1 MEADSWKLEAGG
13 WTARPEL
20 GAVDKREDAS
30 ALQSTRALSL
40 QARLPRVTDDL
51 LRALNEP
58 GEALAPAALAI
69 AGVEYP
75 ALDAG
80 PYLQRLERMG
90 EAAAGRLQ
98 RHARRAGDQSCI
110 ATLNAYLYEELGFS
124 GNRDHYDDPRNS
136 FLNEVLDRRLGIP
149 ISLAVVYLEIGR
161 RAGLRLEGVNFPG
174 HFLVRAPAGPGDM
187 EDLIVDPFHAGALL
201 SEVDCRHLLRQH
213 LGEEAAFDH
222 GLLATAT
229 RQHIVVRM
237 LVNLKRL
244 YVRMRSFPQA
254 RAISDLLLAVDPS
267 ALAGAARSRPARVPH
282 GGLRRG
288 AEGSRGL
295 SAADAARRR
304 RRRRQDTTV
313 RDGEDG
319 DEQPASESAQIWE
332 HVKTLRRRVAGFN

>member
-1 MEADSWKLEAGG
+1 M
-13 WTARPEL
+13 RPRYNSF
-20 GAVDKREDAS
+20 VPI
-30 ALQSTRALSL
+30 SL

-51 LRALNEP
+51 LRAINEP

-75 ALDAG
+75 ALDSA

-98 RHARRAGDQSCI
+98 RHHGTGAHVEI

-124 GNRDHYDDPRNS
+124 GHREHYDDPRNS
-136 FLNEVLDRRLGIP
+136 FLNEVFDRRMGIP

-174 HFLVRAPAGPGDM
+174 HFLVRAPAEPIGGDD
-187 EDLIVDPFHAGALL
+187 DLIIDPFHSGALL

-213 LGEEAAFDH
+213 VGEEAAFDRA
-222 GLLATAT
+222 LLATAT
-229 RQHIVVRM
+229 RQQIVVRM

-254 RAISDLLLAVDPS
+254 RAIADLLLAVDPS
-267 ALAGAARSRPARVPH
+267 ALGE
-282 GGLRRG
+282 LRD
-288 AEGSRGL
+288 RGL
-295 SAADAARRR
+295 LAYHMEDFAAALKDLEAYLRLMPRSDVAEF
-304 RRRRQDTTV
+304 DSMKAV
-313 RDGEDG
+313 RDSDS
-319 DEQPASESAQIWE
+319 DEEPASESAQIWE
-332 HVKTLRRRVAGFN
+332 HVKTLRRRVASFN

>member
-1 MEADSWKLEAGG
+1 M
-13 WTARPEL
+13 RPRYNPS
-20 GAVDKREDAS
+20 VPI
-30 ALQSTRALSL
+30 SL
-40 QARLPRVTDDL
+40 QARLPKVADDL
-51 LRALNEP
+51 LRALDEP
-58 GEALAPAALAI
+58 GESLAQAALAI

-75 ALDAG
+75 AVDPS

-98 RHARRAGDQSCI
+98 RHLSGGGVSQHVLV

-124 GNRDHYDDPRNS
+124 GNRERYDDPRNS

-149 ISLAVVYLEIGR
+149 ISLAVIYLEIGR

-174 HFLVRAPAGPGDM
+174 HFLVRAPARPGGADD
-187 EDLIVDPFHAGALL
+187 DLIVDPFHAGALL

-254 RAISDLLLAVDPS
+254 RAIADLLLAVDPS
-267 ALAGAARSRPARVPH
+267 ALSE
-282 GGLRRG
+282 LRD
-288 AEGSRGL
+288 RGL
-295 SAADAARRR
+295 LAYHMEDFAAALKDLEAYLRLMPRGDGSDPDDDI
-304 RRRRQDTTV
+304 DTSGNS
-313 RDGEDG
+313 DEHG
-319 DEQPASESAQIWE
+319 DEEPASESAQIWE

>member
-1 MEADSWKLEAGG
+1 M
-13 WTARPEL
+13 RPRYNRS
-20 GAVDKREDAS
+20 VP
-30 ALQSTRALSL
+30 LSL
-40 QARLPRVTDDL
+40 LARLPRVTDDL
-51 LRALNEP
+51 LRAMNEP
-58 GEALAPAALAI
+58 GEALAPSALAI

-75 ALDAG
+75 ALEAG

-98 RHARRAGDQSCI
+98 RHAGAPAAVLI

-124 GNRDHYDDPRNS
+124 GNREHYDDPRNS

-174 HFLVRAPAGPGDM
+174 HFLVRAPDAA

-213 LGEEAAFDH
+213 LGDEAAFDR

-229 RQHIVVRM
+229 RQQIVVRM

-244 YVRMRSFPQA
+244 YVRMQSFPQA
-254 RAISDLLLAVDPS
+254 RAAADLLLAVDPS
-267 ALAGAARSRPARVPH
+267 ALAE
-282 GGLRRG
+282 LRD
-288 AEGSRGL
+288 RGL
-295 SAADAARRR
+295 LAYHMEDFASALRDLETYLRLMP
-304 RRRRQDTTV
+304 RQDTLEAEQ
-313 RDGEDG
+313 DGSHEDT
-319 DEQPASESAQIWE
+319 PASESAQIWE

>member
-1 MEADSWKLEAGG
+1 M
-13 WTARPEL
+13 RPRYNRSVPL
-20 GAVDKREDAS
+20 P
-30 ALQSTRALSL
+30 LL
-40 QARLPRVTDDL
+40 ARLPRVTDDL

-58 GEALAPAALAI
+58 GESLAPAALAI

-75 ALDAG
+75 ALDAV

-98 RHARRAGDQSCI
+98 RHEGAPASVRI

-149 ISLAVVYLEIGR
+149 ISLALVYLEIGR

-174 HFLVRAPAGPGDM
+174 HFLVRAPAGAGEM

-213 LGEEAAFDH
+213 VGEEAAFDH

-254 RAISDLLLAVDPS
+254 RAIADLLLAVDPS
-267 ALAGAARSRPARVPH
+267 ALSE
-282 GGLRRG
+282 LRD
-288 AEGSRGL
+288 RGL
-295 SAADAARRR
+295 LAYHMEDFAAALKDLETYLRLMPRGDAQEDETGA
-304 RRRRQDTTV
+304 DV
-313 RDGEDG
+313 DDG
-319 DEQPASESAQIWE
+319 DEQPESESAQIWE

>member
-1 MEADSWKLEAGG
+1 M
-13 WTARPEL
+13 RPRYNRS
-20 GAVDKREDAS
+20 VP
-30 ALQSTRALSL
+30 LSL
-40 QARLPRVTDDL
+40 QARLPRVTEDL

-58 GEALAPAALAI
+58 GEALMPAALAI

-80 PYLQRLERMG
+80 PYLLRLERMG

-98 RHARRAGDQSCI
+98 RHEGAPATI
-110 ATLNAYLYEELGFS
+110 LLATLNAYLYEELGFS
-124 GNRDHYDDPRNS
+124 GNREHYDDPRNS

-174 HFLVRAPAGPGDM
+174 HFLVRAPAGREEM
-187 EDLIVDPFHAGALL
+187 EELIVDPFHAGALL

-244 YVRMRSFPQA
+244 FVRMRSFPQA
-254 RAISDLLLAVDPS
+254 RAISDLLIAVDPS
-267 ALAGAARSRPARVPH
+267 ALAE
-282 GGLRRG
+282 LRD
-288 AEGSRGL
+288 RGL
-295 SAADAARRR
+295 LAYHMEDFSAALKDLEAYLRLMPRSEPA
-304 RRRRQDTTV
+304 DPEDLEGTA
-313 RDGEDG
+313 DGGDG
-319 DEQPASESAQIWE
+319 DEEPASESAQIWE

>member
-1 MEADSWKLEAGG
+1 M
-13 WTARPEL
+13 
-20 GAVDKREDAS
+20 
-30 ALQSTRALSL
+30 SL
-40 QARLPRVTDDL
+40 QARLPRVTEDL
-51 LRALNEP
+51 LRAINEP
-58 GEALAPAALAI
+58 GEALAPVALAI

-75 ALDAG
+75 TLDAA

-98 RHARRAGDQSCI
+98 RHDGAPASARV

-174 HFLVRAPAGPGDM
+174 HFLVRAPAGVGDM

-267 ALAGAARSRPARVPH
+267 ALAELRDRGLLAYHMEDFAAALKDLEAY
-282 GGLRRG
+282 LRLMPRG
-288 AEGSRGL
+288 DAADPEQDLEAAAEGE
-295 SAADAARRR
+295 
-304 RRRRQDTTV
+304 
-313 RDGEDG
+313 DGED
-319 DEQPASESAQIWE
+319 QPASESAQIWE